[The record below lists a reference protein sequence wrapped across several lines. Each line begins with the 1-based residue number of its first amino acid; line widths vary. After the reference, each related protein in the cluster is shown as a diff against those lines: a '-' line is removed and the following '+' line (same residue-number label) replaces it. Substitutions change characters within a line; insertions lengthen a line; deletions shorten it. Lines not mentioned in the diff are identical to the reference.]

1 MTRRA
6 LLVANDSYH
15 DSSLN
20 GLISPETDAVE
31 LGELL
36 KDRRVGGFEVEILV
50 NESKLTVEQAIER
63 LFAEA
68 RPDDVV
74 LLYFSGHGVRDRRRR
89 LHFAVP
95 RTDVLSGLASTSVS
109 ASFVK
114 ERMADS
120 DAEAV
125 VVLLDCCYS
134 GLFTED
140 GLKSGPQPDMEQEL
154 QDFASG
160 RGVFVLTATDAV
172 QEAADGVLDAE
183 GAPGQSAF
191 TAAVVHG
198 LRSGDADVRGVG
210 SVTPD
215 DLWQYVSTEVPGRT
229 DGRQTP
235 TQFGRLESPIE
246 LARVGSGGPK
256 LFLETGSRLS
266 LGRLTGELT
275 ATPLHGFR
283 ATAWEGSGR
292 LIVPIGQVVAHG
304 ERSETMSV
312 SFGQRGGHILTVG
325 KMGAGK
331 SSLLRTLACSLAM
344 THSPSEIA
352 LEFLESGANKL
363 GSLQAL
369 PHVRSVVGDDE
380 SDAVTA
386 LLDRTE
392 ELIKQRKA
400 LFRKHGLVSTEH
412 FRNSRGTLPEGPH
425 PDLVIFIDQWSD
437 FAGAIPKFAARIERL
452 INVGR
457 EFGVHLAVAT
467 RRPLDLP
474 RPLFE
479 LFGSYIELR
488 LPDPDDS
495 LIDPALSRRLPE
507 SEPGW
512 ALMKGLRFRVAQ
524 PFLSDDSPLEEPYI
538 DGAAE
543 IIDRIDR
550 AWTPAGPAAP
560 AGRWPTATFAE
571 PAGPEETSP
580 DTKGIRLA
588 EVLGFE
594 ATEFR
599 PGTHWKAKPADD
611 YLRVPI
617 GIGAFGREPLALD
630 LKEASQGGMGP
641 HGLLVGATGS
651 GKSEVLRTIVGS
663 LIATHSPDELN
674 LVLVDFKGGATFAA
688 LDELPHVS
696 AVITNLADEMELV
709 DRMADAL
716 EGELVR
722 RQEALRAAGNFA
734 NRWVY
739 EQARLTGQRLE
750 PMPSLLVVV
759 DEFSE
764 MLVAKP
770 EFINQFLYIGRI
782 GRSLGVHMLLATQR
796 LGDGKLR
803 GLEGFLSYRL
813 ALRTFTQ
820 QESRAAIGSNAAS
833 ELPPAPGHGYLQV
846 GTQELVRFRAA
857 YSGTAVPATEPGSGE
872 PVRSEIETLVEL
884 SKGRGRPA
892 RQVWLPPLAEPP
904 SLDLLLPRLTADPAR
919 GLSPGGGE
927 SWKWRLRA
935 VLGEEDRPFEQRRA
949 PLVADLGGAQGNVAV
964 AGAAQTGKSTLLR
977 SMIGSLA
984 LTHTPRE
991 VQFYCLDFGGGTLR
1005 ALAGL
1010 PHVAGVFGRQ
1020 DDEGVRRTLQEL
1032 TAILDDRETHFT
1044 ANGIDSMAS
1053 YRRLKAQ
1060 GRFADDP
1067 FGDLFLVVDNWMTL
1081 REDFE
1086 PFVDQVRAIGNR
1098 GLAFGVHVVVTCTRW
1113 GDIRMNMRDM
1123 FGLKIELKLSDSM
1136 ESEIDRKAAA
1146 NVPPN
1151 RPGRGLSPNKLHFLA
1166 AVPRIDSIRDG
1177 DDLQAGV
1184 EDLVS
1189 RVREAWPGRPC
1200 PPVRLLPKRLPVADF
1215 LKAVDRT
1222 RPGIPIGLD
1231 EAGLKPVH
1239 LDFDK
1244 DPHLLVFGDSGSGKT
1259 NLLRHLAREIRD
1271 ARGERDAKII
1281 MVDYRRGMLEEIG
1294 EPTLL
1299 DYAMSSSQ
1307 LLGTVKNLKGPMEKR
1322 LPSHGVTAVQL
1333 RDRSWWTG
1341 PDLYLLV
1348 DDYDIVATRLNP
1360 LADLS
1365 DLIAHGRDIG
1375 FHIVVARR
1383 TSGAARSTFDPVVSR
1398 VSELESPLLVMS
1410 GSRGQGAL
1418 FNKVR
1423 PSPQPPGR
1431 GILLRRIEGEQVVQT
1446 ALLPPNGFAEKSPV
1460 PEESGGS

>member
-6 LLVANDSYH
+6 LLVANDNYH
-15 DSSLN
+15 DPSLN

-36 KDRRVGGFEVEILV
+36 RDRRVGGFEVEILV

-63 LFAEA
+63 LFLEA
-68 RPDDVV
+68 RPDDLV

-95 RTDVLSGLASTSVS
+95 RTDVRSSLAATSVS

-140 GLKSGPQPDMEQEL
+140 GLKSGPPPDMEKEL

-191 TAAVVHG
+191 TATVVHG
-198 LRSGDADVRGVG
+198 LRSGHADVRNVG
-210 SVTPD
+210 SVTPE
-215 DLWQYVSTEVPGRT
+215 DLWQYVSTEVPSRT

-246 LARVGSGGPK
+246 LARVGSAGPK
-256 LFLETGSRLS
+256 LYLETGSKLS

-275 ATPLHGFR
+275 ETPLHGFR
-283 ATAWEGSGR
+283 ATSWEGSGR
-292 LIVPIGQVVAHG
+292 LIVPIGQIVAHG

-392 ELIKQRKA
+392 ELIKQRKS

-412 FRNSRGTLPEGPH
+412 FRNSRAALPEGPH

-437 FAGAIPKFAARIERL
+437 FAGSIPKFAARIERL

-488 LPDPDDS
+488 LPDPEDS

-543 IIDRIDR
+543 IIDRIGR
-550 AWTPAGPAAP
+550 AWTQASQEVPVGDGPATAADAP
-560 AGRWPTATFAE
+560 ADA
-571 PAGPEETSP
+571 AGGDDHQTPL
-580 DTKGIRLA
+580 DAKGISLA

-594 ATEFR
+594 PAALTPES
-599 PGTHWKAKPADD
+599 HWRAKHIEE
-611 YLRVPI
+611 YLRAPI
-617 GIGAFGREPLALD
+617 GLQENGNPLVLD
-630 LKEASQGGMGP
+630 LKEAAEGGMGP

-674 LVLVDFKGGATFAA
+674 FVLVDFKGGATFSA

-696 AVITNLADEMELV
+696 AVITNLADEVDLV

-722 RQEALRAAGNFA
+722 RQEILRASGNLTNHWEYEKARQAG
-734 NRWVY
+734 
-739 EQARLTGQRLE
+739 QPLD
-750 PMPSLLVVV
+750 PMPSLIVIV

-764 MLVAKP
+764 MLAAKP
-770 EFINQFLYIGRI
+770 DFINLFIQIGRI
-782 GRSLGVHMLLATQR
+782 GRSIGVHMLLATQR
-796 LGDGKLR
+796 LGDGRLR
-803 GLEGFLSYRL
+803 GLDGFLSYRL

-820 QESRAAIGSNAAS
+820 QESRVAIGSNVAY

-846 GTQELVRFRAA
+846 GTEDLVRFRAA
-857 YSGTAVPATEPGSGE
+857 YGGTAGPTTGDSGARYYPE
-872 PVRSEIETLVEL
+872 RSELQALVARARG
-884 SKGRGRPA
+884 KGRRA
-892 RQVWLPPLAEPP
+892 HQVWLPPLAEPP
-904 SLDLLLPRLTADPAR
+904 TLDRLIPLAFDRR
-919 GLSPGGGE
+919 GFSASALFRG
-927 SWKWRLRA
+927 RLVA
-935 VLGEEDRPFEQRRA
+935 VLGEEDRPFEQRRT
-949 PLVADLGGAQGNVAV
+949 PYFADLTGAQGNVAI
-964 AGAAQTGKSTLLR
+964 AGGAQSGKSTLLR

-984 LTHTPRE
+984 LAHTPRE

-1020 DDEGVRRTLQEL
+1020 EHEGVRRTLQEI
-1032 TAILDDRETHFT
+1032 TSILDEREKFFT
-1044 ANGIDSMAS
+1044 ASGIDSMAS
-1053 YRRLKAQ
+1053 YRRLKTE
-1060 GRFADDP
+1060 GRFGDDP
-1067 FGDLFLVVDNWMTL
+1067 YGDLFLVIDNWMTL
-1081 REDFE
+1081 REDFDE
-1086 PFVDQVRAIGNR
+1086 FTDTVRAIGNR
-1098 GLAFGVHVVVTCTRW
+1098 GLAFGVHIIATCARW
-1113 GDIRMNMRDM
+1113 GDIRANMRDM
-1123 FGLKIELKLSDSM
+1123 FGLKVELKLADAM
-1136 ESEIDRKAAA
+1136 DSEIDRKEAA
-1146 NVPPN
+1146 NVPAN
-1151 RPGRGLSPNKLHFLA
+1151 RPGRGLSTNKLHFMA
-1166 AVPRIDSIRDG
+1166 AVPRIDSVPDG
-1177 DDLQAGV
+1177 DDLAAGV
-1184 EDLVS
+1184 ADLVE
-1189 RVREAWPGRPC
+1189 RIAAAWPEEPC
-1200 PPVRLLPKRLPVADF
+1200 PQVRLLPKRLPIADF
-1215 LKAVDRT
+1215 LETVDRT

-1231 EAGLKPVH
+1231 EARLDPVY
-1239 LDFDK
+1239 LDFEK
-1244 DPHLLVFGDSGSGKT
+1244 DPHLLVFGDAGSGKT
-1259 NLLRHLAREIRD
+1259 NLLRHLARWIQD
-1271 ARGERDAKII
+1271 AHAEQEAKII
-1281 MVDYRRGMLEEIG
+1281 LIDYRRGMLEEIG
-1294 EPTLL
+1294 KPTLL
-1299 DYAMSSSQ
+1299 DYALSRDHLQ
-1307 LLGTVKNLKGPMEKR
+1307 ETVKNLKGPMMKR
-1322 LPSHGVTAVQL
+1322 LPGGDVPPAQL
-1333 RDRSWWTG
+1333 RARSWWTG

-1348 DDYDIVATRLNP
+1348 DDYDMVASGGVNP
-1360 LADLS
+1360 LADLA
-1365 DLIAHGRDIG
+1365 DLIPHGRDIG
-1375 FHIVVARR
+1375 FHMVIARR
-1383 TSGAARSTFDPVVSR
+1383 VSGAARATYDPVVSR
-1398 VSELESPLLVMS
+1398 IGELDSPLLVMDGRRS
-1410 GSRGQGAL
+1410 EGTL
-1418 FNKVR
+1418 FQKVR
-1423 PSPQPPGR
+1423 PGPQPPGR
-1431 GILLRRIEGEQVVQT
+1431 GVLVRRNEGEQVVQT
-1446 ALLPPNGFAEKSPV
+1446 VLLPPNRGD
-1460 PEESGGS
+1460 EEPQG